1 MSSEDIPLVPSEGVG
16 SGGKDHSTKHLM
28 FRLPPPIP
36 GKPGGGYPAEYH
48 TAATTIQ
55 RNVKIFWTRKRLQG
69 MKEVQ
74 LDGSDQSKGN
84 VAGERLRKRDMVM
97 NYVKGVAGVVTDKI
111 SKSVAPAGTIF
122 SELSAER
129 QKNYQGW
136 LLETVKTSKTVA
148 FFLARRQK
156 GEEDLP
162 PFDQT
167 RKQPKVQVRQQF
179 SLAIPHKY
187 IKCSSIP
194 LIAVFDPLTVILS
207 GGGG

>member
-1 MSSEDIPLVPSEGVG
+1 MSSEDIPLMPSEGVG

-55 RNVKIFWTRKRLQG
+55 RNVKIFWVRKQKLRQV

-74 LDGSDQSKGN
+74 LDGSDQSKGIA
-84 VAGERLRKRDMVM
+84 AGERLRKRDMVM
-97 NYVKGVAGVVTDKI
+97 NYVKGVAGAVTDTI
-111 SKSVAPAGTIF
+111 SKSVSPAGAMF
-122 SELSAER
+122 SQLSADR

-136 LLETVKTSKTVA
+136 LLETVKTSQTVA

-156 GEEDLP
+156 GEEELP

-167 RKQPKVQVRQQF
+167 RKQPKVNDCSLLSHDFQV
-179 SLAIPHKY
+179 LIIAIHGNSRSAMP
-187 IKCSSIP
+187 
-194 LIAVFDPLTVILS
+194 T
-207 GGGG
+207 GGGS

>member
-1 MSSEDIPLVPSEGVG
+1 MPSEGVG

-55 RNVKIFWTRKRLQG
+55 RNVKIFWTRKQLRG

-84 VAGERLRKRDMVM
+84 AVGERLRKRDMVM
-97 NYVKGVAGVVTDKI
+97 NYVKGVAGAVTNKI
-111 SKSVAPAGTIF
+111 SKSVSPAGTIF
-122 SELSAER
+122 SQLSAER

-136 LLETVKTSKTVA
+136 LLETVTTNKTVA

-167 RKQPKVQVRQQF
+167 RKQPKV
-179 SLAIPHKY
+179 LAATGLAMAMPHK
-187 IKCSSIP
+187 SSK
-194 LIAVFDPLTVILS
+194 S
-207 GGGG
+207 S

>member
-1 MSSEDIPLVPSEGVG
+1 MSSEGDIPLMPSEGVG

-55 RNVKIFWTRKRLQG
+55 RNVKIFWVRKQLRQG
-69 MKEVQ
+69 TKQ
-74 LDGSDQSKGN
+74 LDGSDQSKGG

-97 NYVKGVAGVVTDKI
+97 NYVKGVAGAVTDQI
-111 SKSVAPAGTIF
+111 SKSVAPASTMF
-122 SELSAER
+122 SQLSAER

-156 GEEDLP
+156 GEEELQ
-162 PFDQT
+162 PFEQT
-167 RKQPKVQVRQQF
+167 RKQPKVQ
-179 SLAIPHKY
+179 AMKD
-187 IKCSSIP
+187 C
-194 LIAVFDPLTVILS
+194 
-207 GGGG
+207 

>member
-1 MSSEDIPLVPSEGVG
+1 MPSEGVG

-28 FRLPPPIP
+28 FRMPPPIP
-36 GKPGGGYPAEYH
+36 GKPGGGYPVEYH

-55 RNVKIFWTRKRLQG
+55 RNVKIFWTRKQLQG
-69 MKEVQ
+69 MKDVK

-84 VAGERLRKRDMVM
+84 VSGERLRKRDMVM
-97 NYVKGVAGVVTDKI
+97 NYVKGVAGAVTDKI

-122 SELSAER
+122 SQLSAER
-129 QKNYQGW
+129 QKNYNGW
-136 LLETVKTSKTVA
+136 LLETVKTNKPVA

-167 RKQPKVQVRQQF
+167 RKQPKVLVRQQF
-179 SLAIPHKY
+179 KLAITHKFDT
-187 IKCSSIP
+187 STRIP
-194 LIAVFDPLTVILS
+194 FKRVFDPMTTLS